1 MLYFPAGEKSP
12 VPPFAAY
19 AALGILQ
26 ERPGAKFQAAMPAVL
41 PKVTQ
46 APQYSPTAQLPPT
59 RGTATMPVFNQK

>member
-26 ERPGAKFQAAMPAVL
+26 ERPGAKDQYALPAV
-41 PKVTQ
+41 PFKYTQ
-46 APQYSPTAQLPPT
+46 APQNSPSLQPPPT
-59 RGTATMPVFNQK
+59 RGTATMPEFNKK

>member
-26 ERPGAKFQAAMPAVL
+26 ERPGATFQLAVPAVL
-41 PKVTQ
+41 FKVTE
-46 APQYSPTAQLPPT
+46 APQYIP
-59 RGTATMPVFNQK
+59 